1 MKDFK
6 LIKMSHLNVS
16 IQQSILKTQK
26 FKIKTVSDVS
36 LKLNDQNEIED
47 YEVVNAAILDV
58 REAFFAQIR
67 WDDDSD
73 SSSDGYVEN
82 DCGLM

>member
-1 MKDFK
+1 MSFK
-6 LIKMSHLNVS
+6 LDD
-16 IQQSILKTQK
+16 QK
-26 FKIKTVSDVS
+26 
-36 LKLNDQNEIED
+36 EIED

-82 DCGLM
+82 DCGLMWNPKSI

>member
-1 MKDFK
+1 MQAFSS
-6 LIKMSHLNVS
+6 LSRE
-16 IQQSILKTQK
+16 LKSLK
-26 FKIKTVSDVS
+26 SKTVSDVS
-36 LKLNDQNEIED
+36 LKLNDQKEIEE
-47 YEVVNAAILDV
+47 YEVVNAAILDGW
-58 REAFFAQIR
+58 EAFGAQIR

>member
-1 MKDFK
+1 MQAF
-6 LIKMSHLNVS
+6 SS
-16 IQQSILKTQK
+16 PSRELKSLK
-26 FKIKTVSDVS
+26 SKTVSDVS
-36 LKLNDQNEIED
+36 LKLNDQKEIEE
-47 YEVVNAAILDV
+47 YEVVNAAILDG
-58 REAFFAQIR
+58 RDAFFAQIR

>member
-16 IQQSILKTQK
+16 IQQSILKTPQ